1 MLCAPTLPNLQWDI
15 FCRVIDNFGDI
26 GVCWR
31 LAVNLAGRGQRV
43 RLWVDDASALQWM
56 APAGEPGVEV
66 RVWTTPLYLDG
77 ITPGDVLIEAFGCEI
92 DPEFIAAYAGDLR
105 TSGKKCAWINLEYL
119 SAEPYARRCHGLPS
133 PVANGPS
140 QGLTKHFFYPGFTP
154 DSGGLLREP
163 DLMARQATF
172 NRRAWLAQQGVDWRG
187 ERLISLFCYEPA
199 GLPALLQQCAGA
211 DTPTRLLV
219 TAGRAQAAVQRWLD
233 EQNRLQ
239 PNWNKR
245 EKLRFSYLPALTQ
258 NDFDRLLWSCDLNTV
273 RGEDSLV
280 RALWAGQP
288 FLWQIYPQQDDAHHA
303 KLNAFL
309 DWLDAP
315 ASLRQAHSCWNAI
328 DANAPL
334 PPLLGAN
341 TLACWQTCVVAART
355 RVLEQDDLTH
365 RLLVFAANPTQR

>member
-1 MLCAPTLPNLQWDI
+1 M
-15 FCRVIDNFGDI
+15 DNFGDI

-56 APAGEPGVEV
+56 APEGARGVDV
-66 RVWTTPLYLDG
+66 QVWTSPMNLEG

-92 DPEFIAAYAGDLR
+92 DPEFIAMYANYIR
-105 TSGKKCAWINLEYL
+105 AKGKKCAWINLEYL

-133 PVANGPS
+133 PVASGPG
-140 QGLTKHFFYPGFTP
+140 QGLTKHFFYPGFSL

-163 DLMARQATF
+163 TLMARQAEF
-172 NRRAWLAQQGVDWRG
+172 DRRAWLAQHGVDWHG
-187 ERLISLFCYEPA
+187 ERLISLFCYEPM
-199 GLPALLQQCAGA
+199 GLPALLQQCASA

-219 TAGRAQAAVQRWLD
+219 TAGRAQAAVQRWMD
-233 EQNRLQ
+233 NQNRLQ
-239 PNWNKR
+239 PNWNND
-245 EKLRFSYLPALTQ
+245 EKLRFSYLPTLVQ
-258 NDFDRLLWSCDLNTV
+258 NDFDRLLWSCDLNCV

-280 RALWAGQP
+280 RALWAGKP
-288 FLWQIYPQQDDAHHA
+288 FLWQIYPQHDDAHYA

-315 ASLRQAHSCWNAI
+315 ASLRQAHACWTAI

-334 PPLLGAN
+334 PPVLDAN
-341 TLACWQTCVVAART
+341 TLACWQTCVVAARS
-355 RVLEQDDLTH
+355 RVLVQNDLTG
-365 RLLVFAANPTQR
+365 RLLAFITAPAQR

>member
-1 MLCAPTLPNLQWDI
+1 
-15 FCRVIDNFGDI
+15 
-26 GVCWR
+26 
-31 LAVNLAGRGQRV
+31 
-43 RLWVDDASALQWM
+43 
-56 APAGEPGVEV
+56 
-66 RVWTTPLYLDG
+66 
-77 ITPGDVLIEAFGCEI
+77 
-92 DPEFIAAYAGDLR
+92 
-105 TSGKKCAWINLEYL
+105 
-119 SAEPYARRCHGLPS
+119 
-133 PVANGPS
+133 
-140 QGLTKHFFYPGFTP
+140 LTKHFFYPGFTP

-288 FLWQIYPQQDDAHHA
+288 FIWQIYPQQDDAHHA